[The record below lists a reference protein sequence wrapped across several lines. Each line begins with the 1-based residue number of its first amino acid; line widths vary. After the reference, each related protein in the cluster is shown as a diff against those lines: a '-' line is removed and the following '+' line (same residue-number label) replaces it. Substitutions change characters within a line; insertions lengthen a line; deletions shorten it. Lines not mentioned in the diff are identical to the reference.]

1 MTKEE
6 LLELERL
13 DGPSLNAIAEE
24 KIDGKPT
31 ERAVVASQILIG
43 RWPAE
48 RGNRCSANM
57 GLDYYEKRGSSRFQK
72 RFK

>member
-43 RWPAE
+43 RWPVGLGKFCGAD
-48 RGNRCSANM
+48 M
-57 GLDYYEKRGSSRFQK
+57 GLDYYERMGSSRFQK
-72 RFK
+72 KFK